1 MLLQDGHSLLDE
13 LTSKLEGIDA
23 VDADPEEIQKRLEEN
38 PDSSGL
44 EKEDEEQPLSQAT
57 SNPKNTGQQY

>member
-23 VDADPEEIQKRLEEN
+23 IDADPEEIQKRLEEN
-38 PDSSGL
+38 PDGSGL
-44 EKEDEEQPLSQAT
+44 EKEEEEQPLSQAA